1 MLLINQVA
9 AREVLS
15 NEKVKEEWALAAS
28 SCSCLDTEAVTSIG
42 QALMLKML
50 HSQFKE
56 FARNTRTLETL
67 QEGKSADVDVALRA
81 KLKTHATEKQLNITD
96 SSC

>member
-1 MLLINQVA
+1 MNAQVA
-9 AREVLS
+9 ARKVLS
-15 NEKVKEEWALAAS
+15 DEEVKKEWALVTS
-28 SCSCLDTEAVTSIG
+28 SSAYAGSEVVSSIG

-56 FARNTRTLETL
+56 FATNTRTLETL

-81 KLKTHATEKQLNITD
+81 KLKTHAAEKH
-96 SSC
+96 SSI